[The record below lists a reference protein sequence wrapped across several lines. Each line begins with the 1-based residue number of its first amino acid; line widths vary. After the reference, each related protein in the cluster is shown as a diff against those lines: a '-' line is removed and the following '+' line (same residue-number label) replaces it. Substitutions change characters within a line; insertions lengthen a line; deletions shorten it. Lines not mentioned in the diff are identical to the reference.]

1 MRLLVLSDTH
11 VSAGKT
17 RKVMEAVEPFLSRV
31 DGVLHAGDIVC
42 PELLSALR
50 ERVPRVEAVAGNM
63 DPDELRQELG
73 ERRVL
78 EFAGRRVGLIHGWG
92 APGDLPRRARE
103 AFLGEDKKPSVDVVV
118 FGHSHRALFERLG
131 DVWLLNPGSPTDRF
145 FAPFRSLALL
155 ELGEEIQAEIV
166 HL

>member
-1 MRLLVLSDTH
+1 MRFLVLSDTH
-11 VSAGKT
+11 VSSAKIK
-17 RKVMEAVEPFLSRV
+17 KVLEAVEPFLSRV

-42 PELLSALR
+42 PELLEALR

-63 DPDELRQELG
+63 DPDELRRDLG

-78 EFAGRRVGLIHGWG
+78 ELAGHRVGLIHGWG

-103 AFLGEDKKPSVDVVV
+103 AFLGDDGKPLVELVV
-118 FGHSHRALFERLG
+118 FGHSHRALWEKAG

-145 FAPFRSLALL
+145 FAPFRSVALL
-155 ELGEEIQAEIV
+155 DVGEEIQAEIV
-166 HL
+166 QL